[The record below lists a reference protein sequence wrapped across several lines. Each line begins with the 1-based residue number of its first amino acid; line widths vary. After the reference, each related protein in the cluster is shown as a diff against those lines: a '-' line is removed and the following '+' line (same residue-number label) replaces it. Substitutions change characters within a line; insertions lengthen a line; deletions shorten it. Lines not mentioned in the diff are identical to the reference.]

1 MAGQHPR
8 GAGQFG
14 GGGLE
19 LWLVRTIQQGALN
32 DLPLYFPM
40 GERVGQHPEQ
50 YARALLAGLREA
62 GEDGRSL
69 QRTRDN
75 GRAFRSWA
83 ESAPLSLDRSDQL
96 RSVC

>member
-1 MAGQHPR
+1 MIGQHPR
-8 GAGQFG
+8 GSSQFG

-19 LWLVRTIQQGALN
+19 LWLVRTIQQGSLK

-50 YARALLAGLREA
+50 YAQALLAGLRATINDARALE
-62 GEDGRSL
+62 
-69 QRTRDN
+69 RTRDN

-83 ESAPLSLDRSDQL
+83 ESAPMALDRSDHL

>member
-1 MAGQHPR
+1 MAEHAPK
-8 GAGQFG
+8 

-19 LWLVRTIQQGALN
+19 LWLARTIQQGSLK

-50 YARALLAGLREA
+50 YARALLMGLRES
-62 GEDGRSL
+62 GSDTRTRE
-69 QRTRDN
+69 RTRDN

-83 ESAPLSLDRSDQL
+83 ESSPLTLDL